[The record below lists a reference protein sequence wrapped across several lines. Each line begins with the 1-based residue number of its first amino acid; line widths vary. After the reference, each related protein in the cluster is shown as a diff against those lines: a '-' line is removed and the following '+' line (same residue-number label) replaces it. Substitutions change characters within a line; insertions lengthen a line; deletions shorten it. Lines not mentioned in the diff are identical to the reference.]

1 LRLYNFI
8 LQELLPFS
16 FLLHR
21 FSLTSTQSSLN
32 YFIIIII
39 IILIFIAIVIVI
51 IIIKVVFFCNIC
63 IGYFTN
69 PAGKPR
75 PGTCPALSPP
85 SEFCPSDFDECKF
98 DWDCDGKTKKCCSN
112 GCYRVCAE
120 PAVGAIMGK
129 EAREL
134 VTQRAVLSKITQLIK
149 KRFLLWK
156 KVPSLRF
163 FFSSIKEK

>member
-1 LRLYNFI
+1 MRLHDFI

-16 FLLHR
+16 FLLQR
-21 FSLTSTQSSLN
+21 FFITFTQSSLY
-32 YFIIIII
+32 YFIIILIIMILLILLII
-39 IILIFIAIVIVI
+39 IAFVIVI
-51 IIIKVVFFCNIC
+51 IIIKVVFFCKIY

-75 PGTCPALSPP
+75 TGTCPALSPP

-120 PAVGAIMGK
+120 PAVGAIIGK
-129 EAREL
+129 EARE
-134 VTQRAVLSKITQLIK
+134 
-149 KRFLLWK
+149 
-156 KVPSLRF
+156 
-163 FFSSIKEK
+163 